1 MDAAVAKGIR
11 LFNKRM
17 FFEAHEAL
25 EAVWLHSQGDERALL
40 HGLIQV
46 AAAFHHQQHGNIKGF
61 RRVFEKGV
69 GKLESLSRTTYHIDL
84 ADLLTQLEPWRA
96 ILSRAVSLD
105 SLALPSLPRIR
116 PTAGE
121 SLL

>member
-1 MDAAVAKGIR
+1 MDAAVEEGIR
-11 LFNKRM
+11 LFNNRK

-25 EAVWLHSQGDERALL
+25 EAVWLHSQGDERSLL

-46 AAAFHHQQHGNIKGF
+46 AAAFHHQQRGNIRGF

-69 GKLESLSRTTYHIDL
+69 GKLEGLSRTTYHIDL
-84 ADLLTQLEPWRA
+84 ADLLTQLEPWRV

-105 SLALPSLPRIR
+105 SLALPPLPRIR
-116 PTAGE
+116 PAPGE
-121 SLL
+121 SFL